1 MGDDEGEVTL
11 KVLLDTC
18 CIIWSASD
26 PDQLTSQVSSV
37 LRAEGTEVFV
47 SPISCAEIA
56 CLSDSG
62 RIVLDRHWKLWFN
75 QILALN
81 QWQIADIN
89 LTVVQEAYSL
99 PGDFHRDPADRIIT
113 ATARLYGAAILT
125 ADKKILNYPHVSSI
139 W

>member
-1 MGDDEGEVTL
+1 M

-26 PDQLTSQVSSV
+26 PDRLTSQVSKI
-37 LRAEGTEVFV
+37 LQTEETEVLA

-56 CLSDSG
+56 CLSDNG
-62 RIVLDRHWKLWFN
+62 RIELNQHWKLWFN
-75 QILALN
+75 HIMAVN
-81 QWQIADIN
+81 QWQIVDMN
-89 LTVVQEAYSL
+89 LAVIQEAYSL

-113 ATARLYGAAILT
+113 ATARLNGATILT
-125 ADKKILNYPHVSSI
+125 ADKKILNYPHALSL